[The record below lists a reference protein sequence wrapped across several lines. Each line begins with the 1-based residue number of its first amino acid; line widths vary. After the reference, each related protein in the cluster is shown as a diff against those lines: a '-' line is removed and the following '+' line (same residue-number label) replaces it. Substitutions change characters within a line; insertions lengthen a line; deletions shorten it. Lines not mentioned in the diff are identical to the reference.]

1 MPDIHFECAMCKQ
14 SLEAPEE
21 LANQLIDCPTCK
33 ETIEVPIRSRPPQS
47 LIQSSSLPSNR
58 APSVSEQTFRPPAAS
73 LQSDNSRQSIPY
85 AVKVLTTK
93 DRFFSGKFDPEILE
107 AALNSYA
114 AEGWTVAGCDSA
126 EFPGLFGSRSE
137 LVSVL
142 HKLGGRMKK
151 YKVLTQK
158 DRFFGGKFD
167 PDRLES
173 AINSYVPEG
182 WQVRAVTTAS
192 FPGFGSNREEMIVI
206 LERDV

>member
-1 MPDIHFECAMCKQ
+1 MPDIHFECPMCKQ

-21 LANQLIDCPTCK
+21 LANELIDCPTCK
-33 ETIEVPIRSRPPQS
+33 ETIEVPVRSRLPQS
-47 LIQSSSLPSNR
+47 SIQPSSSPSGP
-58 APSVSEQTFRPPAAS
+58 ATSVSQQTSIPPAAS
-73 LQSDNSRQSIPY
+73 LQSANSRQLIPY

-93 DRFFSGKFDPEILE
+93 DRFFGGKSDPEILE
-107 AALNSYA
+107 AAINSYA
-114 AEGWTVAGCDSA
+114 AEGWTLAGCDSA
-126 EFPGLFGSRSE
+126 EFPGFLGARSE
-137 LVSVL
+137 LISVL

-167 PDRLES
+167 PDKLES